1 MNSKWS
7 YLLSGV
13 NLVFAFLGAVT
24 GTLPLLA
31 IGVIFGIFNWYVG
44 EKRREMEEVELLKNK
59 EDNENGENSEED
71 EQ

>member
-13 NLVFAFLGAVT
+13 NLVFAFLGAVS
-24 GTLPLLA
+24 GSFPLLA
-31 IGVIFGIFNWYVG
+31 IGVVFGIFNWHVG
-44 EKRREMEEVELLKNK
+44 EKRREMEEAELLKNK
-59 EDNENGENSEED
+59 EEQENGENNEED